1 MSGFLFEEAFMLTK
15 EAVEKVSH
23 LARLK
28 LTEEELSAFSQ
39 QLSAVLDNFE
49 KIAQV
54 DTKGV
59 RPLVTPTD
67 MSMALRE
74 DKVNAEAN
82 TEKLLQNAPEKSGQ
96 LFKVPPVV

>member
-1 MSGFLFEEAFMLTK
+1 MLTK
-15 EAVEKVSH
+15 ETVEKVSK

-28 LTEEELSAFSQ
+28 LSNGEVEAFSQ
-39 QLSAVLDNFE
+39 QLSAVLDAFE

-54 DTKGV
+54 DTEGI

-67 MSMALRE
+67 MSVSLRP
-74 DKVNAEAN
+74 DEAHKELDSDDML
-82 TEKLLQNAPEKSGQ
+82 TNAPEKTGR

>member
-1 MSGFLFEEAFMLTK
+1 MLTK
-15 EAVEKVSH
+15 ETVEKVSK

-28 LTEEELSAFSQ
+28 LSGAEVDAFSQ
-39 QLSAVLDNFE
+39 QLSAVLDAFE

-54 DTKGV
+54 DTDGI

-67 MSMALRE
+67 MSVSLRPDE
-74 DKVNAEAN
+74 VHKELDSDDML
-82 TEKLLQNAPEKSGQ
+82 TNAPEKTGR